1 MSQKKAQ
8 LLNPLNG
15 NLNVTGVVTAS
26 SFVGGLTGDVTGDV
40 TGTASTATLANT
52 ATVATN
58 AQGLTGTP
66 NIVVGSVT
74 AASGSFSGNVSVG
87 GTLSYQDVENID
99 SIGIITAQQGIQVL
113 ANGLDITGVSTFKS
127 SVSIADS
134 IFHTGDTDTAV
145 RFPSA
150 NTVTVETAGGEAIR
164 VDAGRRLLVGTDSSA
179 NYGGDTG
186 IFQINGTT
194 NASMA
199 LKRSTDNATEPSI
212 VLAKSRGSADSPT
225 VVNSND
231 ILGGVRFAGY
241 DGSDYVTQG
250 ASILCAVDGTPGSN
264 DLPGRLVFNTTADG
278 ASTPSERVRITS
290 SGNVGVGE
298 NSPQQRL
305 HVSSTA
311 STYIQVQNTGDSVN
325 AYYGVDTAGAW
336 AGSSTNHPFKLHTNN
351 TERLRITSTGGVH
364 FNNGELIERINVT
377 AGKLSDNTNIDL
389 EDGMASLFTTTETTT
404 ATPNIRVNSSTSL
417 NSVMATGDVISVNI
431 ITTAAAAGYA
441 ATVHIDGV
449 TVGTNGG
456 SLVWNGGS
464 APSEGGSSGN
474 DFYSYSIIKT
484 ASATY
489 TVLANVA
496 NFA

>member
-1 MSQKKAQ
+1 MSRISDLAGFTTAISTTED
-8 LLNPLNG
+8 LSVGIITASTFSG
-15 NLNVTGVVTAS
+15 NLTGN
-26 SFVGGLTGDVTGDV
+26 V
-40 TGTASTATLANT
+40 TGTASLASN
-52 ATVATN
+52 
-58 AQGLTGTP
+58 LTGTP
-66 NIVVGSVT
+66 DITVTNISAGIATLTGAISAT
-74 AASGSFSGNVSVG
+74 NGTFSGNVNIG
-87 GTLSYQDVENID
+87 GTLTYQDVEHID
-99 SIGIITAQQGIQVL
+99 SVGIITAQQGIQVL
-113 ANGLDITGVSTFKS
+113 ANGLDITGVATFKGN
-127 SVSIADS
+127 VSIADS
-134 IFHTGDTDTAV
+134 IFHTGDTDTAI
-145 RFPSA
+145 RFPS
-150 NTVTVETAGGEAIR
+150 NNVLTVETAGGEAIR

-199 LKRSTDNATEPSI
+199 LKRSTDNATEPTI

-278 ASTPSERVRITS
+278 ASTPSERVRINS

-325 AYYGVDTAGAW
+325 AYYGVDTASAW

-351 TERLRITSTGGVH
+351 AERVRVTGGGTAIFKAGLAEK
-364 FNNGELIERINVT
+364 FNNVGST
-377 AGKLSDNTNIDL
+377 
-389 EDGMASLFTTTETTT
+389 MASGTHAIQSGNIIRFTGNENGT
-404 ATPNIRVNSSTSL
+404 NSL
-417 NSVMATGDVISVNI
+417 NITGIHSTLANGEALSFTVIISPNGSGI
-431 ITTAAAAGYA
+431 INAIN
-441 ATVHIDGV
+441 IDGV
-449 TVGTNGG
+449 APATAIQWSGG
-456 SLVWNGGS
+456 SVPS
-464 APSEGGSSGN
+464 AGASGR
-474 DFYSYSIIKT
+474 DVYTF
-484 ASATY
+484 
-489 TVLANVA
+489 TVLKIGTATNA
-496 NFA
+496 YEIYGAATNYA

>member
-1 MSQKKAQ
+1 MSV
-8 LLNPLNG
+8 G
-15 NLNVTGVVTAS
+15 IITAS
-26 SFVGGLTGDVTGDV
+26 SFSGNLTGDV
-40 TGTASTATLANT
+40 TGTASLASN
-52 ATVATN
+52 
-58 AQGLTGTP
+58 LTGTP
-66 NIVVGSVT
+66 DITVTNISAGIATLTGAISAT
-74 AASGSFSGNVSVG
+74 NGTFSGNVNIG
-87 GTLSYQDVENID
+87 GTLTYQDVEHID
-99 SIGIITAQQGIQVL
+99 SVGIITAQQGIQVL
-113 ANGLDITGVSTFKS
+113 ANGLDVTGVSTFKS

-150 NTVTVETAGGEAIR
+150 NNVTVETAGGEAIR

-231 ILGGVRFAGY
+231 ILGGIRFAGY

-264 DLPGRLVFNTTADG
+264 DLPGRLIFNTTADG

-364 FNNGELIERINVT
+364 FNNAELIERVKIT
-377 AGKLSDNTNIDL
+377 SGKLSDNQNINL
-389 EDGMASLFTTTETTT
+389 ENGMAHLFTTTETTT
-404 ATPNIRVNSSTSL
+404 ATPNIMTNTGI
-417 NSVMATGDVISVNI
+417 NTHMAVGDVISVNI

-441 ATVHIDGV
+441 ATVHVDGV

-456 SLVWNGGS
+456 SLVWSGGE
-464 APSEGGSSGN
+464 APSEGGASGN